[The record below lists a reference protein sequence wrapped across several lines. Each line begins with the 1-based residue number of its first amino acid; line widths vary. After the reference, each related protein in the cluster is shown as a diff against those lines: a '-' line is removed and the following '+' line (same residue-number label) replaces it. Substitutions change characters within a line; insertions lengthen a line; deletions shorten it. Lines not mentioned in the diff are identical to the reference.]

1 VVIPRGGWNGGATY
15 QIASSERF
23 VTIFGQSTAS
33 AINAGPS
40 KGVKADAI
48 VRLIGRQAC
57 GMTAYTY
64 CCPRRLG
71 SASLGPC
78 SRSAPHQLRQ
88 PDEDSS
94 RKTHLWNAIGGV
106 TVLRA
111 VFGLK

>member
-1 VVIPRGGWNGGATY
+1 VALLTRSLHPSVSLPSSVNRPPRRLMLG
-15 QIASSERF
+15 
-23 VTIFGQSTAS
+23 
-33 AINAGPS
+33 
-40 KGVKADAI
+40 KADAI